1 MSSGRVAR
9 AAARVTHVSRGH
21 GSTSAPSYRRCEGGS
36 RKEGG
41 CRKLQEGCRKVLSRR
56 KARGEASGRGAE
68 AGVAAGSGA
77 RRGWSRSGR
86 RAARRSAREARCPGC
101 PARTVSARQRGW
113 TACVGRGWLARLGG
127 LALPQQLCMEPLLDS
142 SHRAERKAG
151 RVEREALWQ
160 ARQRCCVDLGVL
172 SVLLCL
178 PARLPSVSQC
188 QRECWWLWVGWV
200 RECNSPGR
208 CNGARASR
216 GRPLISG
223 CGRTRRTAGWSPP
236 CWACLCR
243 SWTRSTKRQCSP
255 PRFQCSP
262 PRFARWLT
270 LPTYAAV
277 AQCLHV
283 TVARSGTKPITK
295 QGGGDTGCSGLTSL
309 ARIPQKNSNDALT
322 KEF

>member
-1 MSSGRVAR
+1 M
-9 AAARVTHVSRGH
+9 
-21 GSTSAPSYRRCEGGS
+21 
-36 RKEGG
+36 
-41 CRKLQEGCRKVLSRR
+41 LSLR

-255 PRFQCSP
+255 PRF
-262 PRFARWLT
+262 ARWLT

-295 QGGGDTGCSGLTSL
+295 QGARGHRLLGAHESRSHPTKELRTTSL
-309 ARIPQKNSNDALT
+309 APRPWMCGC
-322 KEF
+322 

>member
-113 TACVGRGWLARLGG
+113 TACVGRGGWRASVDWRCRSSSAWNHCFTPPTEPSAKQAESSERPFGRLGSG
-127 LALPQQLCMEPLLDS
+127 AAS
-142 SHRAERKAG
+142 IWAF
-151 RVEREALWQ
+151 
-160 ARQRCCVDLGVL
+160 
-172 SVLLCL
+172 
-178 PARLPSVSQC
+178 
-188 QRECWWLWVGWV
+188 
-200 RECNSPGR
+200 SPF
-208 CNGARASR
+208 CFA
-216 GRPLISG
+216 
-223 CGRTRRTAGWSPP
+223 SPP
-236 CWACLCR
+236 ACR
-243 SWTRSTKRQCSP
+243 R
-255 PRFQCSP
+255 
-262 PRFARWLT
+262 
-270 LPTYAAV
+270 
-277 AQCLHV
+277 
-283 TVARSGTKPITK
+283 
-295 QGGGDTGCSGLTSL
+295 
-309 ARIPQKNSNDALT
+309 
-322 KEF
+322 